1 MKGLK
6 DVAISY

>member
-6 DVAISY
+6 DVMK